1 MKKQIVIGSRGSRL
15 AEIQA
20 RSVMKKL
27 GDFYPDVSF
36 SLSKI
41 VTRGDLKKTSP
52 LPQIPGYGF
61 FVKELE
67 EALLEGRIDIAVH
80 SLKDLPFQTPEALL
94 LAAVTQRL
102 DPRDVLISR
111 RHNLEDL
118 PAGAVVG
125 TGSLRRTVQLHACRS
140 DVEVRAIRGNIDTRL
155 RKVSDGGVDAV
166 IIAAAAM
173 IRLGWQDEI
182 TEYLSLEHFLPQAGQ
197 GALGIEIR
205 SEDEEIL
212 KLVRPLH
219 HEPTAQCVGAERA
232 LVRALG
238 GGCSS
243 ATAALGMVDGSK
255 LKLRGMVTGKGGI
268 TYAAEDGSPLNPE
281 EVALRLA
288 EKLKGMSEG

>member
-20 RSVMKKL
+20 RSVLEKL
-27 GDFYPDVSF
+27 GNLYPGVKF

-41 VTRGDLKKTSP
+41 VTRGDREKTSF
-52 LPQIPGYGF
+52 LPQISGYGF

-80 SLKDLPFQTPEALL
+80 SLKDLPFQTPEKLL
-94 LAAVTQRL
+94 LAAITRRL

-111 RHNLEDL
+111 RNNLEKL
-118 PAGAVVG
+118 PAGSVVG
-125 TGSLRRTVQLHACRS
+125 TGSLRRTVQLKACRS
-140 DVEVRAIRGNIDTRL
+140 DILVRAIRGNIDTRL
-155 RKVSDGGVDAV
+155 RRVSDGEVDAV

-173 IRLGWQDEI
+173 IRLGWQDKI
-182 TEYLSLEHFLPQAGQ
+182 TEYLSTDCFLPQAGQ

-205 SEDEEIL
+205 SDDEEIL
-212 KLVRPLH
+212 ALIRLLH
-219 HEPTAQCVGAERA
+219 HEPTAQIVGAERS
-232 LVRALG
+232 LVQTLG

-243 ATAALGMVDGSK
+243 AIASLGTINGNK
-255 LKLRGMVTGKGGI
+255 LRLRGMITGEGGVV
-268 TYAAEDGSPLNPE
+268 YAAEEGNILNPQ

-288 EKLKGMSEG
+288 EKLKEDT